1 MIQILGALVLLV
13 IGLYLF
19 QSESELVYKIDEETG
34 ERYEDVDSSP
44 IGSLGWIMAL
54 FAVLYLAAKFLIW
67 II

>member
-34 ERYEDVDSSP
+34 ERYEDVKSSP
-44 IGSLGWIMAL
+44 IGRLGWIMAV
-54 FAVLYLAAKFLIW
+54 FAVLYLTAKFLIW